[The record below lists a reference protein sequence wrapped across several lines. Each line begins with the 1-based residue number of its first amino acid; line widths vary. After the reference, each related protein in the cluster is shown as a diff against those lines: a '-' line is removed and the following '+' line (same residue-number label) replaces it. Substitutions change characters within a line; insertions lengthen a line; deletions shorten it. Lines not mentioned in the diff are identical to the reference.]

1 MKVLMLNGGW
11 RADGNSAFMLDYIA
25 SELEKDGIESEI
37 VNIGAAPVRDCLG
50 CGKCSETGRC
60 VFEDDGVNDFIDK
73 AEGAD
78 GFIFAT
84 PVFYAHPAGRVLD
97 FMDRVFYAAFRKVF
111 DGKPGAA
118 ICVARRAG
126 TTAALDVMNKYFG
139 IGGMPCVGSTYW
151 NELHGFTH
159 EDLMRDE
166 EGMQTLRNLA
176 RNMAWLMRCIEAG
189 RAAGI
194 EHPEPER
201 GARTHFIMPRG

>member
-11 RADGNSAFMLDYIA
+11 RAEGNSAFMLEYIA

-37 VNIGAAPVRDCLG
+37 VNVGAAPVRDCLG

-60 VFEDDGVNDFIDK
+60 IFSDDGVNDFIDK
-73 AEGAD
+73 AEDAD

-84 PVFYAHPAGRVLD
+84 PVFYAHPAGRVLS
-97 FMDRVFYAAFRKVF
+97 FLDRVFYAGFRKVF

-126 TTAALDVMNKYFG
+126 TTATLDVMNKYFG
-139 IGGMPCVGSTYW
+139 IAGMPCVGSTYW

-159 EDLMRDE
+159 DDLMRDE

-176 RNMAWLMRCIEAG
+176 HNMAWLLRCIEAG

-194 EHPEPER
+194 EHPAPER
-201 GARTHFIMPRG
+201 GAYTHFIMP

>member
-11 RADGNSAFMLDYIA
+11 RAEGNSAFMLEYIA

-37 VNIGAAPVRDCLG
+37 VNVGAAPVRDCLG

-60 VFEDDGVNDFIDK
+60 IFKDDGVNDFIDK

-97 FMDRVFYAAFRKVF
+97 FLDRVFYAGFRKVF

-126 TTAALDVMNKYFG
+126 TTATLDVMNKYFG

-159 EDLMRDE
+159 DDLMRDE

-176 RNMAWLMRCIEAG
+176 HNMAWLLRCIEAG

-194 EHPEPER
+194 EHPQPER
-201 GARTHFIMPRG
+201 GARTHFIMPS

>member
-11 RADGNSAFMLDYIA
+11 RAEGNSAFMLEYIA

-37 VNIGAAPVRDCLG
+37 VNVGAAPVRDCLG

-60 VFEDDGVNDFIDK
+60 IFSDDGVNDFIDK
-73 AEGAD
+73 AEDAD

-84 PVFYAHPAGRVLD
+84 PVFYAHPAGRVLS
-97 FMDRVFYAAFRKVF
+97 FLDRVFYAGFRKVF

-126 TTAALDVMNKYFG
+126 TTATLDVMNKYFG
-139 IGGMPCVGSTYW
+139 IAGMPCVGSTYW

-159 EDLMRDE
+159 DDLMRDE

-176 RNMAWLMRCIEAG
+176 HNMAWLLRCIKAG

-194 EHPEPER
+194 EHPQPER
-201 GARTHFIMPRG
+201 GARTHFIMPS

>member
-11 RADGNSAFMLDYIA
+11 RAEGNSAFMLEYIA

-37 VNIGAAPVRDCLG
+37 VNVGAAPVRDCLG

-60 VFEDDGVNDFIDK
+60 IFSDDGVNDFIDK
-73 AEGAD
+73 AENAD
-78 GFIFAT
+78 GLIFAT
-84 PVFYAHPAGRVLD
+84 PVFYAHPAGRVLS
-97 FMDRVFYAAFRKVF
+97 FLDRVFYAGFRKVF

-126 TTAALDVMNKYFG
+126 TTATLDVMNKYFG
-139 IGGMPCVGSTYW
+139 IAGMPCVGSTYW

-159 EDLMRDE
+159 DDLMCDE

-176 RNMAWLMRCIEAG
+176 HNMAWLLRCIEAG

-201 GARTHFIMPRG
+201 GARTHFIMPS

>member
-11 RADGNSAFMLDYIA
+11 RAVGNCAFMLEYIA

-37 VNIGAAPVRDCLG
+37 VNVGAAPVRDCLG

-60 VFEDDGVNDFIDK
+60 IFTDDGVNDFIDK
-73 AEGAD
+73 AEEAD

-97 FMDRVFYAAFRKVF
+97 FLDRVFYAGFRKVF

-118 ICVARRAG
+118 VCVARRAG
-126 TTAALDVMNKYFG
+126 TTATLDVMNKYFG
-139 IGGMPCVGSTYW
+139 IAGMPCVGSTYW

-159 EDLMRDE
+159 DDLMRDE

-176 RNMAWLMRCIEAG
+176 HNMAWLLRCIEAG

-194 EHPEPER
+194 EHPQPER
-201 GARTHFIMPRG
+201 GARTHFIMPS

>member
-11 RADGNSAFMLDYIA
+11 RAEGNSAFMLEYIA

-37 VNIGAAPVRDCLG
+37 VNVGAAPVRDCLG

-60 VFEDDGVNDFIDK
+60 IFSDDGVNDFIDK
-73 AEGAD
+73 AEDAD

-84 PVFYAHPAGRVLD
+84 PVFYAHPAGRVLS
-97 FMDRVFYAAFRKVF
+97 FLDRVFYAGFRKVF

-126 TTAALDVMNKYFG
+126 TTATLDVMNKYFG
-139 IGGMPCVGSTYW
+139 IAGMPCVGSTYW

-159 EDLMRDE
+159 DDLMRDE

-176 RNMAWLMRCIEAG
+176 HNMAWLMRCIEAG
-189 RAAGI
+189 RAARI
-194 EHPEPER
+194 EHPQPER
-201 GARTHFIMPRG
+201 GAATHFIMPS

>member
-11 RADGNSAFMLDYIA
+11 RAEGNSAFMLEYIA

-37 VNIGAAPVRDCLG
+37 VNVGAAPVRDCLG

-60 VFEDDGVNDFIDK
+60 IFSDDGVNDFIDK
-73 AEGAD
+73 AEDAD

-84 PVFYAHPAGRVLD
+84 PVFYAHPAGRVLS
-97 FMDRVFYAAFRKVF
+97 FLDRVFYAGFRKVF

-126 TTAALDVMNKYFG
+126 TTATLDVMNKYFG

-159 EDLMRDE
+159 DDLMRDE

-176 RNMAWLMRCIEAG
+176 HNMAWLMRCIEAG
-189 RAAGI
+189 RAACI
-194 EHPEPER
+194 EHPQPER
-201 GARTHFIMPRG
+201 GAATHFIMPS

>member
-11 RADGNSAFMLDYIA
+11 RAEGNCAFMLEYIA

-37 VNIGAAPVRDCLG
+37 VNVGAAPVRDCLG

-60 VFEDDGVNDFIDK
+60 IFKDDGVNDFIDK

-97 FMDRVFYAAFRKVF
+97 FLDRVFYAGFRKVF

-126 TTAALDVMNKYFG
+126 TTATLDVMNKYFG

-159 EDLMRDE
+159 DDLMRDE

-176 RNMAWLMRCIEAG
+176 HNMAWLMRCIEAG

-194 EHPEPER
+194 EHPQPER
-201 GARTHFIMPRG
+201 GAATHFIMPS

>member
-11 RADGNSAFMLDYIA
+11 RAEGNCAFMLEYIA

-37 VNIGAAPVRDCLG
+37 VNVGAAPVRDCLG

-60 VFEDDGVNDFIDK
+60 IFKDDGVNDFIDK

-97 FMDRVFYAAFRKVF
+97 FLDRVFYAGFRKVF

-126 TTAALDVMNKYFG
+126 TTATLDVMNKYFG
-139 IGGMPCVGSTYW
+139 IAGMPCVGSTYW

-159 EDLMRDE
+159 DDLMRDE

-176 RNMAWLMRCIEAG
+176 HNMAWLLRCIEAG

-194 EHPEPER
+194 EHPQPER
-201 GARTHFIMPRG
+201 GARTHFIMPS